1 VMPAYANVSAV
12 ENQLVTEML
21 RQVASVRPVVA
32 MVVAEALVADEEELD
47 GLASLL
53 VPEDAELAMRLLS

>member
-1 VMPAYANVSAV
+1 MPAYANVSAV

-53 VPEDAELAMRLLS
+53 VPEDAELSMRLLG

>member
-1 VMPAYANVSAV
+1 MPAYANVSAV

-53 VPEDAELAMRLLS
+53 VPEDAELAMRLLG